1 MYFYLILNGNVIKD
15 LTTESYTVG
24 RSVNCDY
31 DLDKC
36 GMKKKHVV
44 QISKNHFKITRDL
57 SAVDN
62 PVYIE
67 V

>member
-1 MYFYLILNGNVIKD
+1 MSMYIKD
-15 LTTESYTVG
+15 LTTATYTVG
-24 RSVNCDY
+24 RSASCDY

-36 GMKKKHVV
+36 GMKPKHVV
-44 QISKNHFKITRDL
+44 QISKKHFKITRDL